1 MPSNSIL
8 LGTYEPYSVGER
20 RHVQFFLDPTQHTYV
35 IGASG
40 SGKTHL
46 LRNILIQMIASGE
59 GVGFCDP
66 HGDLA
71 EELLDYIPSSRIKD
85 VCYFNPADLR
95 FPLAWN
101 PLASVPP
108 ERQNRVLEGIIA
120 AFSNL
125 FGKGW
130 GYQTEYILSNAIAV
144 LIAAENTSLLGIRRV
159 LIDADY
165 RHTLLRQVTDPLVQS
180 FWYDEFE
187 AWEKKFRLA
196 AIAPLENK
204 IGALFRNPIA
214 RHILGQVQN
223 RVDIRAL
230 MDNRAIFI
238 ARLPKGIIG
247 THTAKLLGA
256 LLMTQFAQSALERA
270 TISIHDR
277 TPFHLIVDEFQ
288 SFLTDDPEAFATTL
302 AETRKY
308 RLFLTLS
315 HQFLAQ
321 IEADELRHAVI
332 SNAGNLL
339 IFRVSG
345 QDARFLEDTLSTDSA
360 RISRYVFVTL
370 KRGEVIARLVE
381 DGTPRVPF
389 IGTVAS
395 AIGTPHDQRHKII
408 TRSRR
413 TFAKES
419 HIVEKQITKF
429 FQRADGQTDRKKPAV
444 VRRAGN

>member
-1 MPSNSIL
+1 VGTPIL

-20 RHVQFFLDPTQHTYV
+20 RHDPFFLDPAQHTYI

-46 LRNILIQMIASGE
+46 LRNILIQMIANGE

-71 EELLDYIPSSRIKD
+71 DELLDHIPPERTKD
-85 VCYFNPADLR
+85 ICYFNPADLR
-95 FPLAWN
+95 FPIAWN

-108 ERQNRVLEGIIA
+108 ERQTRVIDGIVA
-120 AFSNL
+120 SFRNL
-125 FGKGW
+125 FGNGW
-130 GYQTEYILSNAIAV
+130 GYQTEHILSNIIAV
-144 LIAAENTSLLGIRRV
+144 LISAENTSLLGIRRV

-165 RHTLLRQVTDPLVQS
+165 RHTLLRQVKDPLVQS
-180 FWYDEFE
+180 FWSDEFE
-187 AWEKKFRLA
+187 AWEPKFRLA

-204 IGALFRNPIA
+204 IGALFRNSIA
-214 RHILGQVQN
+214 RNILGQVQN
-223 RVDIRAL
+223 RLDIRSL
-230 MDNRAIFI
+230 MDTRAIFI

-256 LLMTQFAQSALERA
+256 LLMTQFEQVALERA
-270 TISIHDR
+270 ESPVSDR
-277 TPFHLIVDEFQ
+277 TPFHLLLDEFQ

-308 RLFLTLS
+308 GLFLTLS

-321 IEADELRHAVI
+321 IEDDQLKHAVI

-339 IFRVSG
+339 VFRVSG
-345 QDARFLEDTLSTDSA
+345 HDARFLEDTLSTDSA
-360 RISRYVFVTL
+360 RIHKDIFVNL
-370 KRGEVIARLVE
+370 HRGEVIARLIT
-381 DGTPRVPF
+381 DGIPQVPL
-389 IGTVAS
+389 IGTVSS
-395 AIGTPHDQRHKII
+395 ALENPHDQRHRII

-413 TFAKES
+413 TFAQPS
-419 HIVEKQITKF
+419 HVVEAQITKF
-429 FQRADGQTDRKKPAV
+429 FQTPRKPKSGKMPAV
-444 VRRAGN
+444 VRRA